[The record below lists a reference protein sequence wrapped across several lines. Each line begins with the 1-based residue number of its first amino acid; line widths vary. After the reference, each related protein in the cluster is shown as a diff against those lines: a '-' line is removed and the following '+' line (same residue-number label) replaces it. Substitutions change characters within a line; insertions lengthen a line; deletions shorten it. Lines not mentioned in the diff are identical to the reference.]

1 MNNCKPTLP
10 HRICVVSKTQSMSDG
25 GKCYR
30 GECSRQ
36 GGAVLEW
43 GVIGN
48 FKFGGE
54 AALIREVTFDLR
66 PTGGEE
72 VHVQIPGGGAFQ
84 AEGTSGA
91 RSLRPQHAC

>member
-1 MNNCKPTLP
+1 M
-10 HRICVVSKTQSMSDG
+10 
-25 GKCYR
+25 
-30 GECSRQ
+30 
-36 GGAVLEW
+36 LEW

-91 RSLRPQHAC
+91 RSLRPQHACRDVGAAGRPPNGPPPPPLQNTV